1 MSSKLRVFIPLFA
14 ALILVLLLW
23 YLPVS
28 RTDEV
33 LPLRVEVTNARQIG
47 VYMTNETQQQIDF
60 GVAFP
65 GAVIT
70 RRINL
75 SRGDAPPAAVHVAI
89 EGAIAPWLTPEPH
102 DFQLGEP
109 TQVALSLTIPKGAAE
124 GRYSGTLT
132 VRYTT
137 TLGSKL
143 VYWVSRMWRE

>member
-1 MSSKLRVFIPLFA
+1 MSKLRAFIPRFA
-14 ALILVLLLW
+14 VLILVLLLW
-23 YLPVS
+23 ALPIS
-28 RTDEV
+28 RTAEV

-47 VYMTNETQQQIDF
+47 VYMTDETQQQIDF
-60 GVAFP
+60 GAAFP

-89 EGAIAPWLTPEPH
+89 DGEIAPWLTLELR
-102 DFQLGEP
+102 DFQLVEP
-109 TQVALSLTIPKGAAE
+109 TQVALSLTIPEGAAE

-137 TLGSKL
+137 TLGSRL
-143 VYWVSRMWRE
+143 VYWVSRRWRE